1 MEVSM
6 SKTRR
11 GKYTDNRICYIS
23 KCKGDMRLYLR
34 RKGKLPCFSYL
45 VRGKSFS
52 FYRGKVRKNNEE
64 CLILHVF
71 NSSECLIL
79 HVSGYS
85 ERLHQFIEDH
95 IKQVAIS
102 LLRKIS
108 MTWCIG
114 VWITL
119 DSKLHLQKAPL
130 SALFAYFPASAF
142 SSYLFPAQKS
152 FFEKKYQNIII

>member
-1 MEVSM
+1 LFIS
-6 SKTRR
+6 
-11 GKYTDNRICYIS
+11 YITII
-23 KCKGDMRLYLR
+23 
-34 RKGKLPCFSYL
+34 FSL
-45 VRGKSFS
+45 FS
-52 FYRGKVRKNNEE
+52 LSPFPQPNPVVFSGRTKVRKNNEE
-64 CLILHVF
+64 SLILHVF

-152 FFEKKYQNIII
+152 FFEKKYQSIII